1 MTSQDFYEQAM
12 IAAMQ
17 ALIQARATLLEDDDT
32 SFINATVS
40 GVSSTIGL
48 LKDDLKQRYTWC
60 ELLAEEAAEIA
71 DAMLEQRNKAF

>member
-17 ALIQARATLLEDDDT
+17 ALIQARATLPEDDDT

-40 GVSSTIGL
+40 GMCTPISLT
-48 LKDDLKQRYTWC
+48 KDNNQKYTWR

-71 DAMLEQRNKAF
+71 EAMLEQRKKAF

>member
-17 ALIQARATLLEDDDT
+17 ALIQARATLSEDDDT
-32 SFINATVS
+32 SFISASFNGVS
-40 GVSSTIGL
+40 GTISL
-48 LKDDLKQRYTWC
+48 LKDDLKHRYSWC

-71 DAMLEQRNKAF
+71 DAMLEQRKKAF